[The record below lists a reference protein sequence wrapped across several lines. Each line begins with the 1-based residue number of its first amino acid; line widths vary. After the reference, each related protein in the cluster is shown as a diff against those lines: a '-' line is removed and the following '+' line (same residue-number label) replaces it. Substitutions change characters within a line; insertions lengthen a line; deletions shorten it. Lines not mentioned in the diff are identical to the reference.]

1 MAIPTQKSLFD
12 PLENMQF
19 QTNVQEFDIGGKLL
33 TVSYRL
39 NHILT
44 QNFLDGNY
52 REEVKKEMAEFMARY
67 ILENN
72 LAEFTSMDDPLS
84 QTKILNMRCYL
95 APNDQVKI
103 LRVNYAGK

>member
-19 QTNVQEFDIGGKLL
+19 QTNVKDFAIGGKLI
-33 TVSYRL
+33 TVSYQL

-103 LRVNYAGK
+103 LRMYNTSK

>member
-12 PLENMQF
+12 PLGDMQF
-19 QTNVQEFDIGGKLL
+19 QTNLQEFAIGGKLI
-33 TVSYRL
+33 TVTYRL

-44 QNFLDGNY
+44 QNFLDENY

-72 LAEFTSMDDPLS
+72 LAEFTSTEDYGS
-84 QTKILNMRCYL
+84 QMKILNMRCYL

-103 LRVNYAGK
+103 LRMYNTSK